1 MKTYKILLTALV
13 VCFTA
18 LATNAGELP
27 TLTKQI
33 NFNEVEANLLAGIEA
48 NNQGLFISST
58 QKLGDIKS
66 EKAVIPLMKV
76 LKSSNDE
83 ASRLAAALALYKIG
97 NSKGIYAVKMASKYD
112 DSKRVRTLCDKFYK
126 ESLRS

>member
-1 MKTYKILLTALV
+1 MNKITLTALV
-13 VCFTA
+13 VLLCTLVLSA
-18 LATNAGELP
+18 AGSP
-27 TLTKQI
+27 IMRKQI
-33 NFNEVEANLLAGIEA
+33 NYNEVEANLLAGIDSQ
-48 NNQGLFISST
+48 NQGLFISST
-58 QKLGDIKS
+58 LKLGDLKS

-97 NSKGIYAVKMASKYD
+97 NNKGMFAVKMASRFD
-112 DSKRVRTLCDKFYK
+112 DSKRVRNLCEKFYI